1 MTNRGQALPIC
12 AKLRRK
18 EQLFPAQGGGGI
30 GRGLDGQVTVTSY
43 ITDDGFRLVNPD
55 GPEAADLLEQ
65 LVEALMRARVIVNSD
80 AEACCAFHEGT
91 EVSEPEAALTVIDAA
106 LAKVEKPH
114 D

>member
-1 MTNRGQALPIC
+1 MNQDQALPIC
-12 AKLRRK
+12 EKLRRK

-65 LVEALMRARVIVNSD
+65 LVEALRMARV
-80 AEACCAFHEGT
+80 
-91 EVSEPEAALTVIDAA
+91 AAQSFNVRLSPNELAQIDAA
-106 LAKVEKPH
+106 LAKVAKPH